1 MHSSG
6 PPVWIWFVPLALVAV
21 GFLVAAAR
29 TGRVASASLGSRR
42 HEIHT
47 PADPQ
52 TVFDRITTIGGKFRV
67 DDRDASA
74 KILVL
79 SSPITFGTWGFLYPV
94 YIHADGAGSRIEI
107 GIASKFIQ
115 FGPLVTKWHK
125 QCVAAIEELL
135 APPTARVA

>member
-6 PPVWIWFVPLALVAV
+6 PPVWIWFVPLLLVVV

-29 TGRVASASLGSRR
+29 SGRVASTRLGSRR
-42 HEIHT
+42 LELHAA
-47 PADPQ
+47 ADPQ
-52 TVFDRITTIGGKFRV
+52 TAFDRISTIVGKFKV
-67 DDRDASA
+67 DDRDANA

-79 SSPITFGTWGFLYPV
+79 SSSITFGTWGFLYPV

-107 GIASKFIQ
+107 GCTSKFIQ